1 MHIICKIAALIIQGV
16 CQISFLYYV
25 IDDYIAS
32 VHELFDK
39 SS

>member
-1 MHIICKIAALIIQGV
+1 MHIVCKIAALIIQGAKFHS
-16 CQISFLYYV
+16 CSYV